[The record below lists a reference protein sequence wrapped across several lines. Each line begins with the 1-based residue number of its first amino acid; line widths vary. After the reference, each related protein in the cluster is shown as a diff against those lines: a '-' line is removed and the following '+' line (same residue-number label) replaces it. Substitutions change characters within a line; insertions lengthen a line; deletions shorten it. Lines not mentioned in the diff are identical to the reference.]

1 MADLFDNRLYRIIDS
16 DSNKWWRVSTPHS
29 NNILSSSGE
38 TFIYEYYET
47 PWAAAQ
53 APYLKQVEGEAVDET
68 EVKDASN
75 RAGDILLKA
84 NELNKSKDFYAPYSA
99 IHPFALIRLAGGYGQ
114 YSGHTVDTFNRR
126 KFYEIDGNSISGNT
140 INYAAN
146 PTTTALINWG
156 NQDEKGRFPYS
167 FQDFVFCKYWN
178 KIENNRL
185 ITLRR
190 YPTPV
195 VDAVIPSADYKDL
208 NPNISK
214 QKNIGPAPIVYSP
227 VCTAVTY
234 FGEGTDNKLSDI
246 LKFSVGY
253 EWEEIKGDVWGISSQ
268 QPEEGGVLGQG
279 PKWLN
284 SGLAHITRAL
294 GILGDLQGKGQIIP
308 TDAVGLPP
316 DPYTNGPYENR
327 ILGPINVIDKVMKR
341 NRGLKFSNDGLTITF
356 SYIARPIANINNKAI
371 LLDLLAN
378 ILMMT
383 SASGTFFGG
392 LRRYRTEKPAVY
404 PWKSADALNKLYK
417 GQLFGKNSAASSLMR
432 EAWGE
437 NGSFITN
444 FAKDLLNDIKAVAG
458 DILSSITG
466 KGGGFW
472 TSEDKK
478 YMSDAERK
486 KVEEEEEAEGRAAY
500 ERKKKAKEAR
510 DRLKDNGNKIGG
522 TMGRAVAAH
531 LLKGATI
538 PWITGMKALLT
549 GEPVGE
555 WHLTVGNPL
564 NPIAMIGNLIVDN
577 CEVTFSDELG
587 PDDFP
592 IGFTAKITLKH
603 GMGRDKD
610 AVESMFNRG
619 TGRIYMLSDSF
630 KTSADKETKVDNYT
644 GGTDGRF
651 NIDWFEAK
659 ATSGRDYVHS
669 FSNPQLP
676 NRNNN
681 EYSKVLNHNLDLSR
695 ISFENFISNYRIN
708 PWTMHWIL

>member
-1 MADLFDNRLYRIIDS
+1 MADLFDTRLYRILDTVKGYRTFS
-16 DSNKWWRVSTPHS
+16 PHS
-29 NNILSSSGE
+29 DNVKLSEGE

-47 PWAAAQ
+47 PEAAAQ
-53 APYLKQVEGEAVDET
+53 APYLKQVEGEAVDEA
-68 EVKDASN
+68 EVKE
-75 RAGDILLKA
+75 A
-84 NELNKSKDFYAPYSA
+84 NERSAQIKAKYNDLNKNDFKAPYSA
-99 IHPFALIRLAGGYGQ
+99 IHPFALIRLAGGYGN
-114 YSGHTVDTFNRR
+114 YSGFTQDSRNTRR
-126 KFYEIDGNSISGNT
+126 FYEIDGREITG
-140 INYAAN
+140 NYASN

-156 NQDEKGRFPYS
+156 NQDEKGRFPYA

-208 NPNISK
+208 NPNISS
-214 QKNIGPAPIVYSP
+214 QKNIGPSNVIYSP

-268 QPEEGGVLGQG
+268 QPEEGGVLGGG

-327 ILGPINVIDKVMKR
+327 ILGPMNVIDKVMKR

-356 SYIARPIANINNKAI
+356 SYIARPISNINNKAI

-432 EAWGE
+432 SAWGE
-437 NGSFITN
+437 NGNFITN
-444 FAKDLLNDIKAVAG
+444 FAKDLLNDIKAVAS

-466 KGGGFW
+466 KKENM
-472 TSEDKK
+472 TKEERDAAEAEKQKSINDLKDKK
-478 YMSDAERK
+478 RNISA
-486 KVEEEEEAEGRAAY
+486 
-500 ERKKKAKEAR
+500 
-510 DRLKDNGNKIGG
+510 
-522 TMGRAVAAH
+522 TMGRAVSAH
-531 LLKGATI
+531 LLKGSTI
-538 PWITGMKALLT
+538 PYITNMKALLT

-619 TGRIYMLSDSF
+619 AGRIYMLSDTF
-630 KTSADKETKVDNYT
+630 KTSADLETKVDNAT
-644 GGTDGRF
+644 GGVSKRTNVEIFGQT
-651 NIDWFEAK
+651 

-669 FSNPQLP
+669 ISNPALP

-681 EYSKVLNHNLDLSR
+681 EYSDTLKHKMDLSSV
-695 ISFENFISNYRIN
+695 SFDNLMGTYRIN

>member
-1 MADLFDNRLYRIIDS
+1 MADLFDKRLYRVLDIM
-16 DSNKWWRVSTPHS
+16 SNNNNHAYGSASPHS
-29 NNILSSSGE
+29 NNVLQNSGD
-38 TFIYEYYET
+38 TFVFEYYET
-47 PWAAAQ
+47 PAAAAQ
-53 APYLKQVEGEAVDET
+53 APYLKQVEGEPINAD
-68 EVKDASN
+68 EVKEAQT
-75 RAGDILLKA
+75 RANDLITQANKLK
-84 NELNKSKDFYAPYSA
+84 ESKDFTAPYSA
-99 IHPFALIRLAGGYGQ
+99 IHPYAMIRLAGGYGS
-114 YSGHTVDTFNRR
+114 YSGYTQDVFNRR
-126 KFYEIDGNSISGNT
+126 KFYEVDGTYYS
-140 INYAAN
+140 NYASN

-156 NQDEKGRFPYS
+156 NQDERGRFPYA

-190 YPTPV
+190 YPYPV
-195 VDAVIPSADYKDL
+195 VDAVIPGVKPASDPNSISDSPGDL
-208 NPNISK
+208 NSRY
-214 QKNIGPAPIVYSP
+214 AP

-253 EWEEIKGDVWGISSQ
+253 EWEEIKGDVWKIDSQ
-268 QPEEGGVLGQG
+268 QPEEGGIIGGGPTWLQG
-279 PKWLN
+279 
-284 SGLAHITRAL
+284 GLAHITRAL
-294 GILGDLQGKGQIIP
+294 GILGDLKGDSKIDP
-308 TDAVGLPP
+308 TTAVGLPP

-327 ILGPINVIDKVMKR
+327 ILGPMNVIDKVMKR

-356 SYIARPIANINNKAI
+356 SYIARPISNINNKAI

-378 ILMMT
+378 ILLMT

-392 LRRYRTEKPAVY
+392 LRRYRAEHPAVY
-404 PWKSADALNKLYK
+404 PWKGRDALNKLYK
-417 GQLFGKNSAASSLMR
+417 GQLFGKNSAASSLLR
-432 EAWGE
+432 SAWGE

-444 FAKDLLNDIKAVAG
+444 FAKELLNDIKTVAG

-466 KGGGFW
+466 KNG
-472 TSEDKK
+472 SKLSDEDRK
-478 YMSDAERK
+478 YMSEEERK
-486 KVEEEEEAEGRAAY
+486 KVEEEEYNKGKANYLARQDLH
-500 ERKKKAKEAR
+500 KKGQHLTA
-510 DRLKDNGNKIGG
+510 

-555 WHLTVGNPL
+555 WHLTIGNPL

-592 IGFTAKITLKH
+592 IGFTARITLKH

-619 TGRIYMLSDSF
+619 IGRIYMLSDAF
-630 KTSADKETKVDNYT
+630 KTSADLETKVDEAT
-644 GGTDGRF
+644 GGVFERTS
-651 NIDWFEAK
+651 IDYFSQT
-659 ATSGRDYVHS
+659 ATSGKDYVHS
-669 FSNPQLP
+669 YSNPPLP
-676 NRNNN
+676 NRNNS
-681 EYSKVLNHNLDLSR
+681 EYAKTLEHKLDLSNIQL
-695 ISFENFISNYRIN
+695 ISGNIPGIYKID
-708 PWTMHWIL
+708 PWSMRWIL